1 MEMMIAMLI
10 GLLAGFFLGWFAF
23 KRQETSSLPV
33 QPGNTA
39 PLEAVLARA
48 QEDLK
53 EKQLECQELT
63 HELAKAEQ
71 RLTDALDRYRTREQE
86 VTELQERFRQE
97 FSLLAEKLLEEKG
110 KRLGDQQNAQL
121 ATLLQPLQE
130 KLSAFDNRIALAQ
143 VEETKQRTSL
153 GEKIQQ
159 LTDLNQQ
166 MVEDARRLTEALK
179 GSSKVQG
186 NWGELVLERILEKS
200 GLQLGREYQTQKA
213 FKDESDRRFLPDAV
227 IYLPEQR
234 HLIVDSKV
242 SLTAY
247 ERYVSADDPTEKEKH
262 RRDHLLSLRNHYKS
276 LGEKNYPALAEL
288 KSPEFVFMFVAVE
301 PAFQL
306 ALQSDGDLLAE
317 AFGQKVILVGPS
329 TLLAATS
336 TVASIWRHERQNRN
350 VIEIAKVG
358 GELVDKLVGFI
369 GDLEQVRKAL
379 GNAEKSLDAAHK
391 KLHDGKG
398 TILSKAKKLELLG
411 AKSSKQLPPA
421 ADAAFDDDDTEED
434 APVEP

>member
-1 MEMMIAMLI
+1 MIAMLI

-23 KRQETSSLPV
+23 KRPETSTLPI
-33 QPGNTA
+33 QPGSTA

-71 RLTDALDRYRTREQE
+71 RLTDAVNKYSTREQE
-86 VTELQERFRQE
+86 VVQLQERFRQE

-110 KRLGDQQNAQL
+110 KKLGEQQNAQL
-121 ATLLQPLQE
+121 SALLQPLQE
-130 KLSAFDNRIALAQ
+130 KLSAFDKRISSAQ
-143 VEETKQRTSL
+143 LEDTKQRTSL

-159 LTDLNQQ
+159 LTELNQQ
-166 MVEDARRLTEALK
+166 MVDDARRLTEALK
-179 GSSKVQG
+179 GNSKVQG
-186 NWGELVLERILEKS
+186 NWGELILERILEKS
-200 GLQLGREYQTQKA
+200 GLQQGREYQTQKA
-213 FKDESDRRFLPDAV
+213 FKDDNDRRFLPDAI

-247 ERYVSADDPTEKEKH
+247 ERFVSAEDPAEKEKH
-262 RRDHLLSLRNHYKS
+262 RRDHLLSLRNHFKS

-350 VIEIAKVG
+350 VLEIAKVG
-358 GELVDKLVGFI
+358 GELVDKLVAFI
-369 GDLEQVRKAL
+369 TDLDQVRKAI
-379 GNAEKSLDAAHK
+379 GNAEKSLEAAAN
-391 KLHDGKG
+391 KLHEGRG
-398 TILSKAKKLELLG
+398 NMVSKARKLQQLG
-411 AKSSKQLPPA
+411 AKSSKQLPQTTD
-421 ADAAFDDDDTEED
+421 ADFEED
-434 APVEP
+434 DADEAAILEG